1 MVKHPSHEAWESTLK
16 KAMDDLD
23 DFLEDRYG
31 GKLKLHPVRAER
43 GKTANKSHDGLF
55 DIVASFSMGPGS
67 ELGRGYVVDVDLATL
82 EQVSAELKEEIKT
95 AAIDKLRE
103 LLPKY
108 FPGKDLTVD
117 RDGAMLK
124 VHGDL
129 SLGSL

>member
-23 DFLEDRYG
+23 DFLEDKYG
-31 GKLKLHPVRAER
+31 GKLKLHPARSQR
-43 GKTANKSHDGLF
+43 GKTGNKSHDGLF
-55 DIVASFSMGPGS
+55 DIVASFSLGPGS

-82 EQVSAELKEEIKT
+82 EKVTPELKKEIEE
-95 AAIDKLRE
+95 AAIKKLQE

-129 SLGSL
+129 SLGSV